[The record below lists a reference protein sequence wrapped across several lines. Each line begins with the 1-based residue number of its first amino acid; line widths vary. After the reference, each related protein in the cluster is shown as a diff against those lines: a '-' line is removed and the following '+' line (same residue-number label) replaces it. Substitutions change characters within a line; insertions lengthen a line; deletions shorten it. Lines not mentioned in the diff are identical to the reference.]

1 MNTEDERFIETV
13 DVLANYP
20 SMVNIATMPWQEFE
34 HLIAT
39 LFNKIFQSFGGE
51 ARVTRSSRDYGVD
64 AKAFDPDPLRGG
76 TIIIQAKRYQDLVPI
91 AHVRELM
98 GAMNEERAT
107 RGYLVTTGRFSN
119 AAYELASRHNIQL
132 FDGQNLLHQL
142 HQYGFTNLTLQK

>member
-1 MNTEDERFIETV
+1 MPNQYTLEDLHR
-13 DVLANYP
+13 
-20 SMVNIATMPWQEFE
+20 MPWQEFE

-51 ARVTRSSRDYGVD
+51 AHVTRSSRDYGVD
-64 AKAFDPDPLRGG
+64 AKAFDPDSLRGG